1 MIHKSSISSFGARS
15 SLQPLLPVLA
25 RMYPTIQV
33 RPYEAAWSHPDG
45 AMTVVHESILKAA
58 AAQPL
63 RTLSMETTLAR
74 AKSTLA
80 ARAVANL
87 NQHPGIGVLEFDAD
101 DQTVRLRTALRA
113 TTQDANTRT
122 DSLILLAASMH
133 AEFARS
139 GGFKVPPYSRDSDL
153 LAHQDDDNPWGLEE
167 FESATAAIKT
177 RCRHTYYNRKG
188 LIAALRFGKEDI
200 GQDPELQIE
209 SGRSHPMY
217 GLGLQTSLTLPWN
230 APGSSRLEMATRL
243 NQLEHSSAHPLNS
256 LGAWSAPDGRP
267 ALAYRSFLPSRAAI
281 PWLVTRIAL
290 ESLLRSVWAFQQLTR

>member
-33 RPYEAAWSHPDG
+33 RPYEAAWSQPDG
-45 AMTVVHESILKAA
+45 AMTVVHESILRAA

-101 DQTVRLRTALRA
+101 DHTVRLRTAIRA
-113 TTQDANTRT
+113 ITEDERSRT
-122 DSLILLAASMH
+122 NSLVLLAASMH

-139 GGFKVPPYSRDSDL
+139 GGFKVAPYSRDSDL
-153 LAHQDDDNPWGLEE
+153 LAHQEDDNPWGLEE

-188 LIAALRFGKEDI
+188 LIAAFRFGKEDV
-200 GQDPELQIE
+200 GYDPELQIE
-209 SGRSHPMY
+209 SGRSHPLY
-217 GLGLQTSLTLPWN
+217 GLGLQTSL
-230 APGSSRLEMATRL
+230 RLEMATRL
-243 NQLEHSSAHPLNS
+243 NQLEHSSDHPLNS
-256 LGAWSAPDGRP
+256 LGAWSAPEGRS

-290 ESLLRSVWAFQQLTR
+290 ESLLRSVWTFQQLTR